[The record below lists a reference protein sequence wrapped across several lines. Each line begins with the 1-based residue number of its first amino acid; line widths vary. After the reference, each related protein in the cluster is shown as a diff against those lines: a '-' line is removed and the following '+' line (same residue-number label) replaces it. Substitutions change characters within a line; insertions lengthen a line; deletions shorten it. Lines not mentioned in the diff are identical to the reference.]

1 MINIIILMVYT
12 IIVLICVLLTY
23 RVDKVY
29 WFKCEL
35 NDLGY
40 NICKNYLDQIEM
52 FTEEEVFHYAELRRI
67 WLSINKISPNKML
80 YSFKPLKPKY
90 WLNEEQM
97 KFLGLW
103 TS

>member
-1 MINIIILMVYT
+1 MINIIILIVYT
-12 IIVLICVLLTY
+12 IVVLMCVLLIY

-52 FTEEEVFHYAELRRI
+52 FTEEEVLHYAELRRI
-67 WLSINKISPNKML
+67 WVSINEISPNKML

-97 KFLGLW
+97 KFLELW

>member
-1 MINIIILMVYT
+1 
-12 IIVLICVLLTY
+12 
-23 RVDKVY
+23 
-29 WFKCEL
+29 
-35 NDLGY
+35 
-40 NICKNYLDQIEM
+40 M

>member
-1 MINIIILMVYT
+1 MINT
-12 IIVLICVLLTY
+12 IISMVCTIVMLICVLIMY
-23 RVDKVY
+23 RIDRVY
-29 WFKCEL
+29 WFKRKL
-35 NDLGY
+35 SDLGY
-40 NICKNYLDQIEM
+40 NICKNYLEQIEM

-67 WLSINKISPNKML
+67 WLSINEISPNKML

-97 KFLGLW
+97 KFLELW